1 MKKIFFGLF
10 FVVIFSTPLVF
21 AQNESEIIDTLP
33 SRLIVP
39 TDIYVTS
46 KVSVPVN
53 FQVKVNDGVDQ
64 KVSIQCDKISGGVF
78 KVGKTTIRCEAED
91 SAGNKI
97 RTSFVVTVGYEIVQ
111 IPLWV
116 KQPTKF
122 WIEDSTDDKTYAETI
137 GFLIHEGVVKVP
149 ISKISSYYEVEIPIW
164 IKTNAKY
171 WVEGNISD
179 DEYSIMLQW
188 LINRGII
195 KI

>member
-1 MKKIFFGLF
+1 MKKIFLVLF
-10 FVVIFSTPLVF
+10 FVVIFSMPLVF
-21 AQNESEIIDTLP
+21 AQNESKITDVLP
-33 SRLIVP
+33 SRLILSS
-39 TDIYVTS
+39 DIYVTS
-46 KVSVPVN
+46 KVPVPVN
-53 FQVKVNDGVDQ
+53 FLVKVIDGVDQ

-78 KVGKTTIRCEAED
+78 KIGKTTVRCDVED
-91 SAGNKI
+91 STGNKI

-122 WIEDSTDDKTYAETI
+122 WIEDSIDDKTYAETI
-137 GFLIHEGVVKVP
+137 GFLIQERIVKVP